1 MAAPICY
8 KYGEDIYV
16 ADVIYS
22 DGPKTETQP
31 MIFNKAVKHNVAA
44 IQIEAT
50 KMTEEYAQGVDKL
63 LRAAGKRINMTVK
76 SASLSSIGKQQ
87 RIFDKRTDIKE
98 RMIFLQNG
106 QRSKEYQ
113 LFMQS
118 VFSFKVIGK
127 NKHDDAPDSLCMA
140 IEMDTATGARTQII
154 DRLW

>member
-1 MAAPICY
+1 M
-8 KYGEDIYV
+8 
-16 ADVIYS
+16 
-22 DGPKTETQP
+22 
-31 MIFNKAVKHNVAA
+31 
-44 IQIEAT
+44 
-50 KMTEEYAQGVDKL
+50 DKL
-63 LRAAGKRINMTVK
+63 LRGAGRRINMTVK
-76 SASLSSIGKQQ
+76 SASLSAMGKQQ

-140 IEMDTATGARTQII
+140 IAMDSSTGAKAQII